1 MFAWVWE
8 NYLVGKESVDIC
20 EVVTTFPTLCVSDT
34 VGLCNS
40 KFCAFKILCALH
52 LSDTSILSSFY
63 FCILIYLD
71 RDLYI

>member
-34 VGLCNS
+34 VGLCNCQNS
-40 KFCAFKILCALH
+40 VHLRYYVLCICLIPQFCLVFIFAF
-52 LSDTSILSSFY
+52 
-63 FCILIYLD
+63 
-71 RDLYI
+71 